1 MNTQNGK
8 KGMMIEAYLDKDI
21 QVMMDDMTHSEMN
34 QLFSELSNTRYWIAI
49 MKYNKDRLHIAQN
62 ALFTLDPF
70 KDQTNMARYQGI
82 MSGMLDLPEAILTC
96 KEKAEASQE
105 KNTDN

>member
-1 MNTQNGK
+1 
-8 KGMMIEAYLDKDI
+8 
-21 QVMMDDMTHSEMN
+21 
-34 QLFSELSNTRYWIAI
+34 
-49 MKYNKDRLHIAQN
+49 
-62 ALFTLDPF
+62 
-70 KDQTNMARYQGI
+70 MARYQGI